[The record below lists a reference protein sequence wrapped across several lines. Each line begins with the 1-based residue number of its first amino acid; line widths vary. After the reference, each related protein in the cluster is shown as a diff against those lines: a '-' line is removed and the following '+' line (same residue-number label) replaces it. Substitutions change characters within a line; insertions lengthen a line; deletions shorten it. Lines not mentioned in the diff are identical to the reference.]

1 MRLAL
6 DIGTG
11 SGILAVA
18 AAKLW
23 PARVVALDNDPM
35 AVLAARETVRRNA
48 LSHRVTAMQGV
59 GFRTGRGRRLGR
71 ADLICA
77 NIRARPIA
85 ALAPVFARHLQP
97 GGVVIVS
104 GLLAAEEPLV
114 LAAFRA
120 VRLGLRRRM
129 RLGDW
134 SYADIDG
141 VSGALAETPAWLKK
155 PATIERRAALA
166 HALADAGIDKPIGEV
181 EALVRGV
188 AAAAPQDR
196 SWLRLIHPDAEAIG
210 ALGEALEALRQTHAA
225 APDGIDTPQ
234 QATRLAALRA
244 ELARRGLDGF
254 VVPLSDEH
262 QGEYVARRSQRL
274 AWLTGFTGSAGM
286 AIVLAER
293 AALFV
298 DGRYTLQA
306 SAQVDGTLYEHRHV
320 TEAPADAWLKEHLAD
335 GASLGYDP
343 ALHGAQGRD
352 RLAAPCEAV
361 GARLV
366 PCEHNPIDALWAD
379 QPPPPL
385 GPIAS
390 HPMRFAG
397 MDAGEKRQAIA
408 ARLAEKGADSAVLS
422 APDSIAWLL
431 NVRGADVA
439 NSPLPHSFAI
449 VHGEGGVDWFVD
461 RRKLLPEVAEHLGNA
476 VRVHAPDALAGALE
490 DLAEAGKAVLV
501 DGAAVPVWMVDRL
514 AGGGARVIPRRG
526 SLRAAQGLQERG
538 RARRYPRRPPPGR
551 RCAHA
556 LPRLA
561 RGGVTLGSVTE
572 LDAVDRL
579 AAMRAGGEHFRGPS
593 FDTISGAGA
602 NGAIVHYRV
611 TAETNRTL
619 EPGTLYLVDSGGQ
632 YLDGTTDVTRT
643 IAIGTP
649 EPEHRDR
656 FTRVL
661 RGHIALAT
669 ARFPHG
675 TTGSQLDT
683 LARQFLWQAG
693 LDYDHG
699 TGHGVGHYLNVH
711 EGPQRISRLGSGA
724 ALAPGMVVSNEPG
737 YYRTGAY
744 GIRIENLVAVTESG
758 GADDGFLGFETLTL
772 APIDRALIEPAMLTA
787 DERAWLDAYHARV
800 AETLAP
806 LLADD
811 AATLAWLRAATELL

>member
-1 MRLAL
+1 M
-6 DIGTG
+6 GE
-11 SGILAVA
+11 
-18 AAKLW
+18 
-23 PARVVALDNDPM
+23 
-35 AVLAARETVRRNA
+35 ETA
-48 LSHRVTAMQGV
+48 T
-59 GFRTGRGRRLGR
+59 TGRGATL
-71 ADLICA
+71 AQ
-77 NIRARPIA
+77 
-85 ALAPVFARHLQP
+85 AL
-97 GGVVIVS
+97 S
-104 GLLAAEEPLV
+104 E
-114 LAAFRA
+114 
-120 VRLGLRRRM
+120 
-129 RLGDW
+129 
-134 SYADIDG
+134 
-141 VSGALAETPAWLKK
+141 
-155 PATIERRAALA
+155 
-166 HALADAGIDKPIGEV
+166 AGIDKPIGEV
-181 EALVRGV
+181 EALVQGV

-210 ALGEALEALRQTHAA
+210 ALAERLEAVRRSYAG
-225 APDGIDTPQ
+225 APDGIETPQ
-234 QATRLAALRA
+234 QAARLAALRA

-306 SAQVDGTLYEHRHV
+306 AAQVDGSLYEHRHV
-320 TEAPADAWLKEHLAD
+320 SDEPADAWLREHLSAD
-335 GASLGYDP
+335 AALGYDP
-343 ALHGAQGRD
+343 RLHSAHGRD
-352 RLAAPCEAV
+352 RLAAPCKAV

-366 PCEHNPIDALWAD
+366 PCEDNPIDVLWAD

-385 GPIAS
+385 GPIAA
-390 HPMRFAG
+390 HPVRFAG
-397 MDAGEKRQAIA
+397 IDAGDKRQTIA
-408 ARLAEKGADSAVLS
+408 ARLAEKGADAAVLS

-449 VHGEGGVDWFVD
+449 VHCGGGVDWLVD
-461 RRKLLPEVAEHLGNA
+461 RRKLLPEVAAHLGNSVSVA
-476 VRVHAPDALAGALE
+476 APDALAGVL
-490 DLAEAGKAVLV
+490 DGLAKAGKAVLI
-501 DGAAVPVWMVDRL
+501 DEAATPVWMVDRL
-514 AGGGARVIPRRG
+514 TEGGAKVIRG
-526 SLRAAQGLQERG
+526 TDPCALPKACKNDAELAGIRAAH
-538 RARRYPRRPPPGR
+538 RRDGAELTRFLAWLAAAPP
-551 RCAHA
+551 
-556 LPRLA
+556 
-561 RGGVTLGSVTE
+561 GSVTE
-572 LDAVDRL
+572 LDAVARL

-593 FDTISGAGA
+593 FDTISGAGP

-611 TAETNRTL
+611 TAETNRSL

-643 IAIGTP
+643 VAIGTP

-675 TTGSQLDT
+675 TTGAQLDT

-737 YYRTGAY
+737 YYKTGAY
-744 GIRIENLVAVTESG
+744 GIRIENLVAVTEPD
-758 GADDGFLGFETLTL
+758 GAGNGFLGFETLTL
-772 APIDRALIEPAMLTA
+772 APHRN
-787 DERAWLDAYHARV
+787 AR
-800 AETLAP
+800 
-806 LLADD
+806 
-811 AATLAWLRAATELL
+811 

>member
-1 MRLAL
+1 M
-6 DIGTG
+6 
-11 SGILAVA
+11 
-18 AAKLW
+18 
-23 PARVVALDNDPM
+23 
-35 AVLAARETVRRNA
+35 
-48 LSHRVTAMQGV
+48 
-59 GFRTGRGRRLGR
+59 
-71 ADLICA
+71 
-77 NIRARPIA
+77 
-85 ALAPVFARHLQP
+85 
-97 GGVVIVS
+97 
-104 GLLAAEEPLV
+104 AEE
-114 LAAFRA
+114 
-120 VRLGLRRRM
+120 
-129 RLGDW
+129 
-134 SYADIDG
+134 
-141 VSGALAETPAWLKK
+141 T
-155 PATIERRAALA
+155 ATIERRAALT

-210 ALGEALEALRQTHAA
+210 ALAEALEALRQAHAA

-234 QATRLAALRA
+234 QATRLTALRA

-306 SAQVDGTLYEHRHV
+306 AAQVDGTLYEHRHV

-352 RLAAPCEAV
+352 RLAAPCKAA

-366 PCEHNPIDALWAD
+366 PCEDNPIDALWAD
-379 QPPPPL
+379 QPPLPL
-385 GPIAS
+385 GPIAP
-390 HPMRFAG
+390 HPVRFAG

-408 ARLAEKGADSAVLS
+408 ARLAEKDADAAVLS

-449 VHGEGGVDWFVD
+449 VHGEDGVDWFVD
-461 RRKLLPEVAEHLGNA
+461 RRKLLPEVPAHLGNA
-476 VRVHAPDALAGALE
+476 VRVQAPDALAGALE
-490 DLAEAGKAVLV
+490 GLAQAGKAVLI
-501 DGAAVPVWMVDRL
+501 DGAVAPVWMVDRL
-514 AGGGARVIPRRG
+514 AEGGAKVIRG
-526 SLRAAQGLQERG
+526 DDPCALPKACKNEAELDGIRAAH
-538 RARRYPRRPPPGR
+538 RRDGAALTRFLAWLAAAPP
-551 RCAHA
+551 
-556 LPRLA
+556 
-561 RGGVTLGSVTE
+561 GSVTE

-643 IAIGTP
+643 VAIGTP

-669 ARFPHG
+669 ARFPRG
-675 TTGSQLDT
+675 TTGAQLDT

-711 EGPQRISRLGSGA
+711 EGPQRISRMGSGA
-724 ALAPGMVVSNEPG
+724 ALQPGMVVSNEPG

-744 GIRIENLVAVTESG
+744 GIRIENLVAVTEPG

-772 APIDRALIEPAMLTA
+772 APIDRTLIEPAMLTA

-811 AATLAWLRAATELL
+811 AATLAWLRTATASLEEA

>member
-1 MRLAL
+1 M
-6 DIGTG
+6 
-11 SGILAVA
+11 
-18 AAKLW
+18 
-23 PARVVALDNDPM
+23 
-35 AVLAARETVRRNA
+35 
-48 LSHRVTAMQGV
+48 
-59 GFRTGRGRRLGR
+59 
-71 ADLICA
+71 
-77 NIRARPIA
+77 
-85 ALAPVFARHLQP
+85 
-97 GGVVIVS
+97 
-104 GLLAAEEPLV
+104 AEET
-114 LAAFRA
+114 
-120 VRLGLRRRM
+120 
-129 RLGDW
+129 
-134 SYADIDG
+134 S
-141 VSGALAETPAWLKK
+141 TTK
-155 PATIERRAALA
+155 RRAALA

-210 ALGEALEALRQTHAA
+210 ALAEALEALRQAHVA

-306 SAQVDGTLYEHRHV
+306 AAQVDGTLYEHRHV
-320 TEAPADAWLKEHLAD
+320 TEAPANAWLKEHLAA

-352 RLAAPCEAV
+352 RLAAPCEAA

-366 PCEHNPIDALWAD
+366 PCEDNPIDALWAD
-379 QPPPPL
+379 KPPPPL
-385 GPIAS
+385 GPIAP
-390 HPMRFAG
+390 HPVRFAG

-408 ARLAEKGADSAVLS
+408 ARLAEKGADAAVLS

-461 RRKLLPEVAEHLGNA
+461 RRKLLPEVPAHLGNA
-476 VRVHAPDALAGALE
+476 VRVQAPDALAGALE
-490 DLAEAGKAVLV
+490 GLAEAGKAVLI
-501 DGAAVPVWMVDRL
+501 DAAATPVWMVDRL
-514 AGGGARVIPRRG
+514 AESGAKVIRG
-526 SLRAAQGLQERG
+526 DDPCTLPKACKNEAELDGIRAAH
-538 RARRYPRRPPPGR
+538 RRDGAALTRFLAWLATVPP
-551 RCAHA
+551 
-556 LPRLA
+556 
-561 RGGVTLGSVTE
+561 GSVTE

-611 TAETNRTL
+611 TTETNRTL

-669 ARFPHG
+669 ARFPRG
-675 TTGSQLDT
+675 TTGAQLDT

-711 EGPQRISRLGSGA
+711 EGPQRISRMGSGA
-724 ALAPGMVVSNEPG
+724 ALVPGMVVSNEPG
-737 YYRTGAY
+737 YYGTGAY
-744 GIRIENLVAVTESG
+744 GIRIENLVAVTEPG

-772 APIDRALIEPAMLTA
+772 APIDRTLIEPAMLTA

-811 AATLAWLRAATELL
+811 AATLAWLRTATAPLEEA

>member
-1 MRLAL
+1 MGEETASTDRR
-6 DIGTG
+6 
-11 SGILAVA
+11 
-18 AAKLW
+18 AKL
-23 PARVVALDNDPM
+23 A
-35 AVLAARETVRRNA
+35 
-48 LSHRVTAMQGV
+48 Q
-59 GFRTGRGRRLGR
+59 
-71 ADLICA
+71 
-77 NIRARPIA
+77 
-85 ALAPVFARHLQP
+85 
-97 GGVVIVS
+97 
-104 GLLAAEEPLV
+104 
-114 LAAFRA
+114 
-120 VRLGLRRRM
+120 
-129 RLGDW
+129 
-134 SYADIDG
+134 
-141 VSGALAETPAWLKK
+141 
-155 PATIERRAALA
+155 
-166 HALADAGIDKPIGEV
+166 ALADAGIDRPIDEV

-196 SWLRLIHPDAEAIG
+196 SWLRLIHPEAEADPPL
-210 ALGEALEALRQTHAA
+210 AERLEAVRRSYAL
-225 APDGIDTPQ
+225 APDGIETPQ
-234 QATRLAALRA
+234 QAARLAAMRA

-306 SAQVDGTLYEHRHV
+306 AAQVDASLYEHRHV
-320 TEAPADAWLKEHLAD
+320 SDESPDAWLREHLSAD
-335 GASLGYDP
+335 STLGYDP
-343 ALHGAQGRD
+343 RLHGAHGRD
-352 RLAAPCEAV
+352 RLAAPCKAA

-366 PCEHNPIDALWAD
+366 PCEDNPIDTLWAE

-385 GPIAS
+385 GPVAP
-390 HPMRFAG
+390 HPVRFAG
-397 MDAGEKRQAIA
+397 TEAGEKRQTIA
-408 ARLAEKGADSAVLS
+408 ARLAEKGADAAVLS

-449 VHGEGGVDWFVD
+449 VLGEGDVDWFVD
-461 RRKLLPEVAEHLGNA
+461 RRKLLPEVPAHLGNA
-476 VRVHAPDALAGALE
+476 VRVRAPDALAGVL
-490 DLAEAGKAVLV
+490 DGLAEAGKSVLI
-501 DGAAVPVWMVDRL
+501 DAAATPVWMVDRL
-514 AGGGARVIPRRG
+514 TEGGAKVIRG
-526 SLRAAQGLQERG
+526 SDPCALPKACKNDAEIAGIRAAH
-538 RARRYPRRPPPGR
+538 RRDGAALTRFLAWLAAAPP
-551 RCAHA
+551 
-556 LPRLA
+556 
-561 RGGVTLGSVTE
+561 GSVTE
-572 LDAVDRL
+572 LDAVARL
-579 AAMRAGGEHFRGPS
+579 AALRAGGVHFRGPS
-593 FDTISGAGA
+593 FDTISGAGP

-643 IAIGTP
+643 VAIGTP
-649 EPEHRDR
+649 EPEHLDR

-669 ARFPHG
+669 VRFPRG
-675 TTGSQLDT
+675 TTGAQLDT
-683 LARQFLWQAG
+683 LARQFLWQTC

-724 ALAPGMVVSNEPG
+724 ALQPGMVVSNEPG
-737 YYRTGAY
+737 YYKTGAY
-744 GIRIENLVAVTESG
+744 GIRVENLVAVTAVDDS
-758 GADDGFLGFETLTL
+758 DDGFLGFETLTL

-811 AATLAWLRAATELL
+811 SATLAWLKAATAPL